1 MGKEEYDDVY
11 DKIVKGFEPGA
22 DVNILANIDSYNDE
36 MTISQ
41 VVRFF
46 ERQGLNFTKTM
57 IQNYVRVGII
67 PPPVEKRYYIKKHLI
82 LLAMID
88 NLKDIYSLEEI
99 GKLFKPIMRNVEIF
113 DDDVMDMVRVYSEF
127 QSIYSD
133 SMQGLLKRL
142 PEIVESSLLKAQ
154 DAVEVES
161 DKMEAAYFL
170 SLLSLMVR
178 TIVAKKIVK
187 NMMDNEDCKN

>member
-1 MGKEEYDDVY
+1 MDKNKYGGIYEKIFKEIEGGSGINV
-11 DKIVKGFEPGA
+11 
-22 DVNILANIDSYNDE
+22 LANIDSYNDE

-67 PPPVEKRYYIKKHLI
+67 PPPAEKRYYIKKHLI
-82 LLAMID
+82 LLTMID

-99 GKLFKPIMRNVEIF
+99 GMLFKPIMKNVEIF
-113 DDDVMDMVRVYSEF
+113 DDDVMDMLTVYSEF
-127 QSIYSD
+127 QAIYDD
-133 SMQGLLKRL
+133 SMRDLLKKV
-142 PEIVESSLLKAQ
+142 PEIMKNSTAKAEE
-154 DAVEVES
+154 AVEQDG
-161 DKMEAAYFL
+161 DKPEAAYFL

-178 TIVAKKIVK
+178 SIVAKKIVK
-187 NMMDNEDCKN
+187 NMMDNESH

>member
-1 MGKEEYDDVY
+1 MDKDKYDEICE
-11 DKIVKGFEPGA
+11 KTVKDIEATSG
-22 DVNILANIDSYNDE
+22 VNILANIDSYNDE

-82 LLAMID
+82 LLTMID
-88 NLKDIYSLEEI
+88 NLKEIYSLEEI
-99 GKLFKPIMRNVEIF
+99 GTLFKPIMKDVEIF
-113 DDDVMDMVRVYSEF
+113 DDDIMDMITVYSEF
-127 QSIYSD
+127 QSVYD
-133 SMQGLLKRL
+133 ENMRGLLKKI
-142 PEIVESSLLKAQ
+142 PGIMENSFSKAVAAGVE
-154 DAVEVES
+154 DG
-161 DKMEAAYFL
+161 DKPEAAYFI

-178 TIVAKKIVK
+178 SIVAKKFVK
-187 NMMDNEDCKN
+187 NMMDNESD